1 MYIHVSMYAT
11 FRKLQRKFLAKN
23 TKIFYKELK
32 KKRKVKSIFEGKFYV
47 QMYAKTNKT
56 KKGIEC
62 CQVSGIR
69 EKYEKCIARRETE
82 TERLMMY
89 VVVNDDDAN
98 NDV

>member
-56 KKGIEC
+56 KK
-62 CQVSGIR
+62 
-69 EKYEKCIARRETE
+69 EKENGKDSQKVLCFLTRGTEKSCSDEK
-82 TERLMMY
+82 
-89 VVVNDDDAN
+89 
-98 NDV
+98 

>member
-1 MYIHVSMYAT
+1 
-11 FRKLQRKFLAKN
+11 
-23 TKIFYKELK
+23 
-32 KKRKVKSIFEGKFYV
+32 
-47 QMYAKTNKT
+47 MYAKTNKT

>member
-56 KKGIEC
+56 KKALSVVRY
-62 CQVSGIR
+62 QVS
-69 EKYEKCIARRETE
+69 
-82 TERLMMY
+82 ERNMRNALLEERQRQRG
-89 VVVNDDDAN
+89 
-98 NDV
+98 